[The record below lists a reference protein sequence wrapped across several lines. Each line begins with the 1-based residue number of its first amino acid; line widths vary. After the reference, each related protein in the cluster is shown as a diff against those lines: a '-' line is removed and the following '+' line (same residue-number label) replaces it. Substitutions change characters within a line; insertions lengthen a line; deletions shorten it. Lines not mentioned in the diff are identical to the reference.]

1 MRASTRAR
9 VVRVLLVA
17 SPHSGAGERRAVE
30 ARARARA
37 WSVDMDPGS
46 LNARVRGIT
55 LERDHVSRAREYER
69 LAREVMEG
77 FSSMEESDR
86 ARVREAFDEFI
97 DHGALGVK
105 RDA

>member
-1 MRASTRAR
+1 
-9 VVRVLLVA
+9 
-17 SPHSGAGERRAVE
+17 
-30 ARARARA
+30 
-37 WSVDMDPGS
+37 MDPGS

-86 ARVREAFDEFI
+86 ARAREAFDEFI